1 MARSTIKDGGSLIIN
16 LDESEVEYKQ
26 MFYPELK
33 EFYDANGF
41 NNNTWSRDLV
51 KRKEIAEKLIGN
63 NQINNDYLLAVW
75 SKIKLDQ
82 GLNEERVREKLQ
94 LRFETILPFIKIDII
109 FVVAPQK

>member
-1 MARSTIKDGGSLIIN
+1 
-16 LDESEVEYKQ
+16 

-109 FVVAPQK
+109 FVVAPQKWFLIKTLQNNLLFNTVCNKDDLFY